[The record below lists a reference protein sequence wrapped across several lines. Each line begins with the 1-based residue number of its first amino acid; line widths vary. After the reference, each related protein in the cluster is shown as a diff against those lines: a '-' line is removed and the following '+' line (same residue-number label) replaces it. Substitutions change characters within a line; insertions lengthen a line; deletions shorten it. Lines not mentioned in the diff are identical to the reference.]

1 MTTRMES
8 LKLPRR
14 YEILESEAKKESVE
28 ITRIIQR
35 VEEAEEHI
43 QKAIEQIEESK
54 LGRFELLYGE
64 PGVGKT
70 TFLKTLSSFFIGVK
84 IYEIPM
90 TLPLKDIADYIV
102 NNRDIKEETPVY
114 IMFDRDNQK
123 IKSDDIDA
131 ECFFEELRKLFRT
144 RTGEI
149 LVIWPITDY
158 NSAKSLSEIAWRI
171 GKDSI
176 VDIENK
182 GIFNFKGI
190 EKDKYYDVAD
200 ITASSLNVGKN
211 LESFGITKQVATPLL
226 KESNTLGEYFNRL
239 TNKSSEVNKT
249 YENRLMG
256 KVIPKIW
263 VVLAGEDSYKVYS
276 TVTSLTFGG
285 QNRLDTALILE
296 MLDSNNDS
304 NYIKAWKT
312 RRDDFAYIVSM
323 LDVRLIELPPNISL
337 AAVRAFGI
345 DEVKIDLVSK
355 ICSENVAIGTI
366 ESSRLYSL
374 ITGVKV
380 TGRQYGSSENETK
393 NEYMRIQKK
402 AKNQDKPLNKALAS
416 AFEKTFVKNG
426 HKYIVYSEKQNMV
439 GFNLKPDIQIHNENN
454 EVICLEI
461 TWRSSISGAS
471 DENKKSVNT
480 MSTGHI
486 KQYILE
492 KILDYVTDLGI

>member
-1 MTTRMES
+1 MIMRTES

-35 VEEAEEHI
+35 VEDAEEHF
-43 QKAIEQIEESK
+43 QKAMEQVVESK

-70 TFLKTLSSFFIGVK
+70 TFLKTLSSFFIDVK
-84 IYEIPM
+84 IYEIPEN
-90 TLPLKDIADYIV
+90 LPLKDIADYIV
-102 NNRDIKEETPVY
+102 NNRDIKEKTPIY
-114 IMFDRDNQK
+114 IMFNRDNQK
-123 IKSDDIDA
+123 VKPDDNDA

-144 RTGEI
+144 RNGEV
-149 LVIWPITDY
+149 LVIWPITDF

-182 GIFNFKGI
+182 GIFNFSGI

-200 ITASSLNVGKN
+200 ITTSSLNVGKS
-211 LESFGITKQVATPLL
+211 LESFGITKQVAAPLL

-249 YENRLMG
+249 YKNRLMG
-256 KVIPKIW
+256 KIIPKVW
-263 VVLAGEDSYKVYS
+263 VVLAGDDSYKAYS
-276 TVTSLTFGG
+276 TVTSLTSGG

-304 NYIKAWKT
+304 NYIKEWKN

-323 LDVRLIELPPNISL
+323 LDVRLIELPPNVSL
-337 AAVRAFGI
+337 AAIRAFGI
-345 DEVKIDLVSK
+345 DEVKSDLVSK
-355 ICSENVAIGTI
+355 VCSESVAITTI

-374 ITGVKV
+374 ITGEKV
-380 TGRQYGSSENETK
+380 SGRQYSGTEPETK

-402 AKNQDKPLNKALAS
+402 AKSQDKPLNKALAS
-416 AFEKTFVKNG
+416 AFEKAFNKNSL
-426 HKYIVYSEKQNMV
+426 KYTVYSEKQNMV
-439 GFNLKPDIQIHNENN
+439 GFNMKPDIQIHNENN
-454 EVICLEI
+454 EVICLEM
-461 TWRSSISGAS
+461 TWRSSVSGAS
-471 DENKKSVNT
+471 GTKKGVNT